1 VLRAGPHRRARVR
14 SRGAAAAIALAWLAV
29 LATAVTR
36 LEQAG
41 APPRQVLPYVA
52 AWIVGC
58 ALPGVMVWRG
68 LAGHSTIVRELG
80 FGSVLGIVLQL
91 MVWAGATAVHRPVLM
106 LALPLGVLVLFL
118 LVPRLRQHWCPRR
131 PVRMRTPVRWH
142 LAMAVVI
149 ALAVYRFERLSG
161 VRRALPPEPSVVNR
175 DTWYNSALS
184 YELSRTLR
192 PQDPFA
198 VGQPLRY
205 HWFADAH
212 ITATAQLSGVPIVNA
227 MITLWLVPML
237 IVLLLVVAAAAQQF
251 MDGPRPDGSAASD
264 VRRWWVGPVA
274 AFFTLVAPALWR
286 FGRPGTE
293 RTGDGF
299 VASSPSGIL
308 AMVLVLGLAAPM
320 LDLLRGRARRGT
332 WIILTLLLGA
342 CVGTKPSILPVVAFG
357 ATVVLVADL
366 LRSRRL
372 HRPMAY
378 VIGISTAL
386 AVAAA
391 RVLTGST
398 GGSHF
403 QLLALVSIDPSY
415 ARLLEDKPVFPAAGG
430 WLVPALAE
438 QLPNAVPVIA
448 MLLVVWMLTE
458 TPRLLSLTGIFLRP
472 MRTDPGV
479 LWGCGVVAGGYVAMW
494 ALAHPGYSEH
504 YFWTVTIGLST
515 VLTVTNAARVLP
527 ASRRAWTLVPAMIAV
542 AVPGVAAAYATTT
555 FGPVDLDAPARA
567 VIEGRLRPYSLM
579 VASLAV
585 AVLTTVLL
593 RIRARRWALPLLT
606 ATTTFC
612 LAASLPVAYLQL
624 QAAQPPRMNPLPK
637 VGVSYP
643 YVSPEQQRAALWLQ
657 RHSAS
662 TAVVA
667 TNMFCWPMGQRTPG
681 CQINSA
687 WLPGLSGRRMVL
699 SDWTYTS
706 ANMSRYDGTRQLNR
720 MPAPWPERRRLSTQ
734 AVEQSTP
741 QLLAQ
746 LRRDYD
752 ARWIFADT
760 RATKVSPRLKT
771 LAALRYT
778 SAHIRIFRLHDSYAP

>member
-1 VLRAGPHRRARVR
+1 
-14 SRGAAAAIALAWLAV
+14 
-29 LATAVTR
+29 
-36 LEQAG
+36 
-41 APPRQVLPYVA
+41 
-52 AWIVGC
+52 
-58 ALPGVMVWRG
+58 MVWRG

-332 WIILTLLLGA
+332 WIILTLLWE
-342 CVGTKPSILPVVAFG
+342 PVSVPNRASCR
-357 ATVVLVADL
+357 LW
-366 LRSRRL
+366 RS
-372 HRPMAY
+372 
-378 VIGISTAL
+378 
-386 AVAAA
+386 
-391 RVLTGST
+391 
-398 GGSHF
+398 
-403 QLLALVSIDPSY
+403 
-415 ARLLEDKPVFPAAGG
+415 
-430 WLVPALAE
+430 
-438 QLPNAVPVIA
+438 
-448 MLLVVWMLTE
+448 
-458 TPRLLSLTGIFLRP
+458 
-472 MRTDPGV
+472 
-479 LWGCGVVAGGYVAMW
+479 
-494 ALAHPGYSEH
+494 
-504 YFWTVTIGLST
+504 
-515 VLTVTNAARVLP
+515 
-527 ASRRAWTLVPAMIAV
+527 
-542 AVPGVAAAYATTT
+542 
-555 FGPVDLDAPARA
+555 
-567 VIEGRLRPYSLM
+567 
-579 VASLAV
+579 
-585 AVLTTVLL
+585 
-593 RIRARRWALPLLT
+593 ARRWSSSLT
-606 ATTTFC
+606 SCAA
-612 LAASLPVAYLQL
+612 AASTDRWPTSSAS
-624 QAAQPPRMNPLPK
+624 RPL
-637 VGVSYP
+637 SR
-643 YVSPEQQRAALWLQ
+643 SQ
-657 RHSAS
+657 RHAS
-662 TAVVA
+662 
-667 TNMFCWPMGQRTPG
+667 
-681 CQINSA
+681 
-687 WLPGLSGRRMVL
+687 
-699 SDWTYTS
+699 
-706 ANMSRYDGTRQLNR
+706 
-720 MPAPWPERRRLSTQ
+720 
-734 AVEQSTP
+734 
-741 QLLAQ
+741 
-746 LRRDYD
+746 
-752 ARWIFADT
+752 
-760 RATKVSPRLKT
+760 
-771 LAALRYT
+771 
-778 SAHIRIFRLHDSYAP
+778 